1 MPRFVINVELAPRGV
16 FDKNSRS
23 MRRTFPIVLAALGA
37 ILAQPAAQS
46 PSASRTLK
54 GTLTVTTKGHT
65 TAVLGRSPDPKQGDF
80 MFCIDQDRSK
90 PTAVAFTGPG
100 RVVYQPDAAI
110 QVPEGVTISGPEMVA
125 PTLAVIGDDG
135 KAWVFVGK
143 GQQPPLPPGD
153 PVLARATKVGVQG
166 LRRTDWTRP
175 NGTRGGLDV
184 EGCLAPGG

>member
-1 MPRFVINVELAPRGV
+1 
-16 FDKNSRS
+16 
-23 MRRTFPIVLAALGA
+23 MRRAFPLALAALGVT
-37 ILAQPAAQS
+37 LAQPAAQS

-65 TAVLGRSPDPKQGDF
+65 TAVLGRSPDTKQGDF

-100 RVVYQPDAAI
+100 RLVYQPEPPL
-110 QVPEGVTISGPEMVA
+110 QVPEGITVSGPEMVA
-125 PTLAVIGDDG
+125 PALAVIGDDG
-135 KAWVFVGK
+135 KAWVFVGN
-143 GQQPPLPPGD
+143 GQQPPLAPGD
-153 PVLARATKVGVQG
+153 PALARATRIEVRG

-175 NGTRGGLDV
+175 NGTRGGLDL